1 MKLSPWVHAGTAY
14 IGAAALAATY
24 LPGVFDDAR
33 PAAHISQHLA
43 ITCAAF
49 LTAYGVER
57 LRQSI
62 GK

>member
-1 MKLSPWVHAGTAY
+1 MKLSPWFYAGAAY
-14 IGAAALAATY
+14 VGAAALAATY
-24 LPGVFDDAR
+24 LPGVIDDAR
-33 PAAHISQHLA
+33 PVAHFSQHLA
-43 ITCAAF
+43 ITFAAF